1 MIPPRPTP
9 PLAGRILF
17 WVLVLGAVAL
27 IVRWF
32 LPTEPPAIIIDQQQL
47 LEDVRAGKVASVSLP
62 HEAVLEGQYAA
73 DANHP
78 GQRFFVP
85 APQYQDLVKELD
97 QRGVSV
103 GVNPGKPIGFPPRVP
118 WFGMIL
124 LVIAIVVRV
133 RQQRLIRE
141 ALSRLPG

>member
-1 MIPPRPTP
+1 MEPRKRP

-17 WVLVLGAVAL
+17 WLLIVGAVVL

-32 LPTEPPAIIIDQQQL
+32 LPTEPPAIVIDQQQL
-47 LEDVRAGKVASVSLP
+47 LDDVRAGKVASVSLP
-62 HEAVLEGQYAA
+62 REAMLEGRYAPTA
-73 DANHP
+73 SGP

-103 GVNPGKPIGFPPRVP
+103 GVNPGKPIGFPARVP
-118 WFGMIL
+118 WLGIVL
-124 LVIAIVVRV
+124 LVIAILVRL
-133 RQQRLIRE
+133 RQQRLLRE
-141 ALSRLPG
+141 ALARL

>member
-1 MIPPRPTP
+1 VIEPRRKP

-17 WVLVLGAVAL
+17 WLLLVGAVVL

-32 LPTEPPAIIIDQQQL
+32 LPSEPPAIVIDQQQL

-62 HEAVLEGQYAA
+62 HEAVLEGRYAA
-73 DANHP
+73 DASGP

-118 WFGMIL
+118 WFGMVL
-124 LVIAIVVRV
+124 LVIEIVLRV
-133 RQQRLIRE
+133 RNRE
-141 ALSRLPG
+141 C

>member
-1 MIPPRPTP
+1 MEPRKKPT
-9 PLAGRILF
+9 LAGRILF
-17 WVLVLGAVAL
+17 WLLIVGAVVL

-32 LPTEPPAIIIDQQQL
+32 LPSEPPAIVIDQQQL

-62 HEAVLEGQYAA
+62 HEAVLEGRYAP
-73 DANHP
+73 DANGP

-103 GVNPGKPIGFPPRVP
+103 GVNPGKPIGFPARVP
-118 WFGMIL
+118 WLGIVL
-124 LVIAIVVRV
+124 LVIAILVRL
-133 RQQRLIRE
+133 RQQRLLRE
-141 ALSRLPG
+141 ALARL

>member
-1 MIPPRPTP
+1 MIEPRRRP

-17 WVLVLGAVAL
+17 WLLLVGAVVL

-32 LPTEPPAIIIDQQQL
+32 LPSEPPAIVIDQQQL

-62 HEAVLEGQYAA
+62 HEAVLEGRYAA
-73 DANHP
+73 DASGP

-118 WFGMIL
+118 WFGMVL

-133 RQQRLIRE
+133 RNQRMLRE
-141 ALSRLPG
+141 ALARL

>member
-1 MIPPRPTP
+1 MIEPRRKP

-17 WVLVLGAVAL
+17 WLLLVGAVVL

-32 LPTEPPAIIIDQQQL
+32 LPSEPPAIVIDQQQL

-62 HEAVLEGQYAA
+62 HEAVLEGRYAA
-73 DANHP
+73 DASGP

-118 WFGMIL
+118 WFGMVL
-124 LVIAIVVRV
+124 LVIAIVVRI
-133 RQQRLIRE
+133 RNQRMLRE
-141 ALSRLPG
+141 ALARL